1 MREQTERRVLQDEKV
16 PAADKVVSIFEE
28 HTDII
33 QTGGRETTFG
43 HKVFLTC
50 GKNLADA
57 RLSGGSRQSGGS
69 GSDENDAQAP
79 LSALRALSA
88 ASQLRRRIRDSGQP
102 GLGQGTRNPRR
113 GLCQEGSTESL
124 RDGAFQLGLSA
135 VAAFPSWNR
144 GLHLDAQ
151 ASLRCRS
158 LHLEGLG
165 AFQQYLHLSV
175 LSFNLLVLARLRL

>member
-1 MREQTERRVLQDEKV
+1 MSLSTAVASTRIFLPFSNPS
-16 PAADKVVSIFEE
+16 PAAQRIRTRLIFSQLPQGLF
-28 HTDII
+28 DLR
-33 QTGGRETTFG
+33 QD
-43 HKVFLTC
+43 
-50 GKNLADA
+50 LADA

-165 AFQQYLHLSV
+165 AFSAV
-175 LSFNLLVLARLRL
+175 PASFGLSFNLLVLARLRL